1 MDVDVTS
8 VAGAVVPFVTAAVG
22 AYGAGVVN
30 RIQDVAADATV
41 GVGGQ
46 LLRRLLGRPESAPA
60 LTAAVTD
67 LAVDPSDQE
76 RLAALQQRIV
86 EILRADEQARNDVV
100 GMLQAAKPNVTASGT
115 RSVAAG
121 TISGGIVVTGDNT
134 RITR

>member
-30 RIQDVAADATV
+30 RLQDVAADATV

-67 LAVDPSDQE
+67 LAVDPTDEQ
-76 RLAALQQRIV
+76 RRAVLQLRIL
-86 EILRADEQARNDVV
+86 EILCADEQARRDVA
-100 GMLQAAKPNVTASGT
+100 GILQATTPNVTSSGT

-121 TISGGIVVTGDNT
+121 TISGGIVVTGDDAH
-134 RITR
+134 ITR

>member
-1 MDVDVTS
+1 MDVEVTS

-22 AYGAGVVN
+22 AYGAGVVD
-30 RIQDVAADATV
+30 RLQDAAADATV

-67 LAVDPSDQE
+67 LAVDPSDEE
-76 RLAALQQRIV
+76 RQATLQLRIL
-86 EILRADEQARNDVV
+86 EILRTDEQVRRDVV
-100 GMLQAAKPNVTASGT
+100 GVLQAAKPNVTASGT

-121 TISGGIVVTGDNT
+121 TISGIVVTGDNAQ
-134 RITR
+134 ITR